1 MSKMILQ
8 NLRIFLQ
15 NVRKNSLIINTILK
29 TQSQFDIIP
38 IQEPP
43 WSEIHKIPSSSSSKG
58 KALIGTAHHSN
69 WLLFT
74 RIPADRSY
82 SPKVIAYIN
91 IRFSP
96 LRFSLHSD
104 IINHRDILLI
114 SFLNN
119 HICYYIMNVYS
130 DSSHTA
136 LKYLKDTEVNINNVL
151 VMTRDFNIRDS
162 L

>member
-1 MSKMILQ
+1 MIIRD
-8 NLRIFLQ
+8 LRIFLQ
-15 NVRKNSLIINTILK
+15 NIWKNSLIVNTILE
-29 TQSQFDIIP
+29 TQSQFNIIF

-43 WSEIHKIPSSSSSKG
+43 WSEIRKIPSSENCEG
-58 KALIGTAHHSN
+58 EALIGTTHHPN

-74 RIPADRSY
+74 RTPSNRLDSSRLIT
-82 SPKVIAYIN
+82 YIN
-91 IRFSP
+91 IHLSYFC
-96 LRFSLHSD
+96 FSLCND

-119 HICYYIMNVYS
+119 HVCYYIMNVYS

-136 LKYLKDTEVNINNVL
+136 LKYLKDTKVNIDNVL
-151 VMTRDFNIRDS
+151 VMTRNFNISDS